1 MRFFLSAILFFIYF
15 LAINFVFF
23 SEERS
28 RIEIV
33 RELFSTIEVWLGVPY
48 QLGGNDKNGVD
59 CSAFVKDVYQRV
71 FKTDIPRTVREQK
84 NIGKKIIRDFQPG
97 DLLFFNTTGDISHVG
112 IYVFDKKFI
121 HAASAGSRIGVIK
134 SSLDEKYY
142 KERFVFARRV
152 ITLPSFFEKK
162 DNNNPNYIIGNYFF
176 TGKVCM
182 MGNKLLTTNIIFI
195 QQKNDF
201 FDRVEIYNI
210 YNKEIS
216 VISSFS
222 NGVVK
227 FNLKKGRYTIN
238 FIKNNIISEKTTILV
253 D

>member
-1 MRFFLSAILFFIYF
+1 MRSFLSAIFFIYF
-15 LAINFVFF
+15 LGVNFAAF

-28 RIEIV
+28 RTEIV
-33 RELFSTIEVWLGVPY
+33 RELFSTVEVWLGVPY

-59 CSAFVKDVYQRV
+59 CSAFVKDVYKRV
-71 FKTDIPRTVREQK
+71 FKIDIPRTVRQQK
-84 NIGKKIIRDFQPG
+84 NIGEKIIRGFQPG
-97 DLLFFNTTGDISHVG
+97 DLLFFNTTGNISHVG
-112 IYVFDKKFI
+112 IYVFDRKFI
-121 HAASAGSRIGVIK
+121 HAASAGSKIGVIK

-152 ITLPSFFEKK
+152 ITLPSFLEKT
-162 DNNNPNYIIGNYFF
+162 DNINPKYIIGNYFF

-182 MGNKLLTTNIIFI
+182 MGYKLLSTNIIYI
-195 QQKNDF
+195 QQKNEYY
-201 FDRVEIYNI
+201 DRVEIYNI

-227 FNLKKGRYTIN
+227 FNIKKGKHRIN